1 MEAMVCKVKWEG
13 ARMVRMESKNLNS
26 PDEVRTF
33 SKGKVEV
40 VKLGDATIG
49 RATFEP
55 GWRWS
60 TCVKPLANT
69 KSCEAAHFHYQISGT
84 MRIRMDDGTE
94 LECKAGDVVV
104 VPPGHDAWVVGN
116 VPVVAVDFQGMR
128 QYAKPATARSA
139 PARAPGLT
147 PQEA

>member
-1 MEAMVCKVKWEG
+1 MAKIG
-13 ARMVRMESKNLNS
+13 SRNFKN

-33 SKGKVEV
+33 TKGKVEL

-69 KSCEAAHFHYQISGT
+69 NSCEAAHFGYQLSGT
-84 MRIRMDDGTE
+84 MRVRMDDGTE
-94 LECKAGDVVV
+94 LETNAGEIASI
-104 VPPGHDAWVVGN
+104 PPGHDAWVVGN
-116 VPVVAVDFQGMR
+116 ESVVVLDFQGMPN
-128 QYAKPATARSA
+128 YAKPAATPTAGTSA
-139 PARAPGLT
+139 PRPATASR
-147 PQEA
+147 

>member
-1 MEAMVCKVKWEG
+1 MAAIG
-13 ARMVRMESKNLNS
+13 SKNFKT

-33 SKGKVEV
+33 AKGKVEV

-69 KSCEAAHFHYQISGT
+69 NSCEAAHFGYQVSGT

-94 LECKAGDVVV
+94 LECKAGDVAL

-116 VPVVAVDFQGMR
+116 ESVVIVDFQGMPD
-128 QYAKPATARSA
+128 YAKQATRQTER
-139 PARAPGLT
+139 ARA
-147 PQEA
+147 

>member
-1 MEAMVCKVKWEG
+1 MAKMEVKNF
-13 ARMVRMESKNLNS
+13 RT

-33 SKGKVEV
+33 EKGQVDLVKV
-40 VKLGDATIG
+40 GGAAIG

-69 KSCEAAHFHYQISGT
+69 DSCEAAHFGYQVSGT

-94 LECKAGDVVV
+94 VECKAGDVAL
-104 VPPGHDAWVVGN
+104 VPSGHDAWVVGN
-116 VPVVAVDFQGMR
+116 EPVVIVDFQGMPD
-128 QYAKPATARSA
+128 YAKQAATQAARS
-139 PARAPGLT
+139 
-147 PQEA
+147 